1 VRTRRLGSQGPEIT
15 VIGYGAWEAGGA
27 DWGPNESEDA
37 VISAMRAALEAGI
50 GWIDTAEVYGRGVS
64 ETLVGRAVAG
74 RRDDVL
80 IATKVA
86 PAPEGTGFRP
96 EQVRAA
102 CDASL
107 GRLATDHIDL
117 YQLHWPDETG
127 VPLDD
132 TWDAMARLVEA
143 GKVRH
148 IGVSNFDREQIER
161 CEAIRHV
168 DSLQPE
174 FSMLALE
181 ERDLIRWCGE
191 AGVGVISYS
200 PLGAGLLTGA
210 IASGTVFDDWRG
222 EQTEG
227 YLADLDRSLAIVERL
242 RPVADRLGIRLSGLA
257 LAWNV
262 AQPGVTA
269 AIAGSRNPEHV
280 RANAAA
286 GDIVLDETDLAEIE
300 QILKG

>member
-1 VRTRRLGSQGPEIT
+1 

-37 VISAMRAALEAGI
+37 VISAMHAALEAGI

-74 RRDDVL
+74 RRGDVL

-127 VPLDD
+127 VPLED

-181 ERDLIRWCGE
+181 ERDLIRWCGD

-200 PLGAGLLTGA
+200 PLGAGLLTGV

-242 RPVADRLGIRLSGLA
+242 RAVADRLGITLSRLA

-286 GDIVLDETDLAEIE
+286 GDIVLEETDLAEIE

>member
-1 VRTRRLGSQGPEIT
+1 MRTRRLGSQGLEIS

-27 DWGPNESEDA
+27 DWGPNESEEA
-37 VISAMRAALEAGI
+37 VISAMHAALEAGI
-50 GWIDTAEVYGRGVS
+50 SWIDTAEVYGRGVS

-86 PAPEGTGFRP
+86 PAPEGSGFRP

-127 VPLDD
+127 VPLED

-174 FSMLALE
+174 FSMLELE
-181 ERDLIRWCGE
+181 ARDLIRWCGE

-210 IASGTVFDDWRG
+210 IAPGTVFDDWRG

-242 RPVADRLGIRLSGLA
+242 RPVADRLGITLAQLA

-286 GDIVLDETDLAEIE
+286 GDIALDETDLAEIE

>member
-1 VRTRRLGSQGPEIT
+1 

-37 VISAMRAALEAGI
+37 VISAMHAALETGI

-127 VPLDD
+127 VPLED

-181 ERDLIRWCGE
+181 ERDLIRWCGD

-242 RPVADRLGIRLSGLA
+242 RPVADRLGITLSRLA

-286 GDIVLDETDLAEIE
+286 GDIVLEETDLAEIE

>member
-1 VRTRRLGSQGPEIT
+1 VRTRRLGSQGPDIT

-37 VISAMRAALEAGI
+37 VISAMHAALEAGI

-86 PAPEGTGFRP
+86 PAPEGSGFRP

-107 GRLATDHIDL
+107 GRLATDRIDL
-117 YQLHWPDETG
+117 YQLHWPDDTG
-127 VPLDD
+127 VPLED
-132 TWDAMARLVEA
+132 TWGAMARLVEA

-227 YLADLDRSLAIVERL
+227 YLADLHQSLAVVERL
-242 RPVADRLGIRLSGLA
+242 RPVADRLGITLSQLA

-262 AQPGVTA
+262 EQPGVTA

-280 RANAAA
+280 RANAAG
-286 GDIVLDETDLAEIE
+286 GDTVLDETDLAEIE
-300 QILKG
+300 QILNG